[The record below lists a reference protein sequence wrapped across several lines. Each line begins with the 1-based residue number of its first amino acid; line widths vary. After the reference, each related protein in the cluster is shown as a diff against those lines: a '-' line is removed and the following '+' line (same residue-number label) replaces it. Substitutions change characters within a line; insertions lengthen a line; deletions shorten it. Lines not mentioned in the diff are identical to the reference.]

1 MPVVDTTTP
10 FSNNEQITS
19 TKLNNIMDNS
29 FFVSGAVVSNQ
40 GLEVTAGGQMQ
51 IPNGGIKT
59 ALLETGAIDASKIS
73 TGGPSWT
80 ASSVSLPSNTSVSG
94 TVTATGFVGPLTG
107 NVTGSAIT
115 SGTSVTASGT
125 SVDFTSVPT
134 WAQKISL
141 VLSGCSTSGSSVLVA
156 QLGTSSG
163 FIATGYLSYYGTF
176 RTSASTSGS
185 SSIGFG
191 IAGTSANDIRYLIMT
206 IVKISGNQWV
216 ASHSGGL
223 FNGSD
228 NFALSG
234 GGNVTLS
241 GTLDRI
247 RLTTTNGTDTFDA
260 GSVNIVYE

>member
-1 MPVVDTTTP
+1 
-10 FSNNEQITS
+10 
-19 TKLNNIMDNS
+19 
-29 FFVSGAVVSNQ
+29 
-40 GLEVTAGGQMQ
+40 MQ
-51 IPNGGIKT
+51 IKDLDVTT
-59 ALLETGAIDASKIS
+59 AKIADSNVTPAKIS

-94 TVTATGFVGPLTG
+94 TVTATGFVGPLTGNVTG

-141 VLSGCSTSGSSVLVA
+141 VLSGCSTGGSSVLVA

-163 FIATGYLSYYGTF
+163 FISTGYLSYYGSF

-191 IAGTSANDIRYLIMT
+191 MAGTSANDIRYLIMT

-234 GGNVTLS
+234 GGSVTLS